1 MTYHRL
7 MIAAALFLAATCLK
21 IYVPDA
27 AEQTIPAL
35 QELIEEETFAL
46 PLPQEAIAWLDWR

>member
-21 IYVPDA
+21 IYLPRQS
-27 AEQTIPAL
+27 EQTLGAVR
-35 QELIEEETFAL
+35 ELIDEQTFAL
-46 PLPQEAIAWLDWR
+46 PLPEEALAWLDWS

>member
-21 IYVPDA
+21 IYLPEQGAPALA
-27 AEQTIPAL
+27 AVRQTIDADA
-35 QELIEEETFAL
+35 FAL
-46 PLPQEAIAWLDWR
+46 PLPEGAIAWLDWS

>member
-21 IYVPDA
+21 IYLPQQGGQALEAVQALID
-27 AEQTIPAL
+27 EQS
-35 QELIEEETFAL
+35 FAL
-46 PLPQEAIAWLDWR
+46 PLPEEALAWLDWS